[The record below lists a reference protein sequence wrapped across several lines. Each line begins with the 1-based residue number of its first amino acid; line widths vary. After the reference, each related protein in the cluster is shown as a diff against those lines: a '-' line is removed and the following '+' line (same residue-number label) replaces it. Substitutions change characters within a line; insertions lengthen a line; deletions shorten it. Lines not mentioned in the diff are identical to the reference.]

1 MVEHILILVLTAVLM
16 FLGLLGSILPALPGT
31 PLILL
36 GALVYAWYT
45 GFTVISWMT
54 LLALLALT
62 LLSYLLEIF
71 ASALGVKK
79 LGGSPWGM
87 AGALLGAIIGLVFG
101 GLLGLIVGPFVGAF
115 LLELAKRK
123 DPAASLR
130 SGVGTLLGFLAG
142 TIGKLIIA
150 AIMIGIFIVKLIV

>member
-1 MVEHILILVLTAVLM
+1 MAEHALILILTAVLM
-16 FLGLLGSILPALPGT
+16 SLGLLGSVLPGLPGA

-54 LLALLALT
+54 LLGLLALT
-62 LLSYLLEIF
+62 LLGYLLEIF

-79 LGGSPWGM
+79 LGGSRWGM
-87 AGALLGAIIGLVFG
+87 AGALLGAIIGLLFG
-101 GLLGLIVGPFVGAF
+101 GLPGLILGPFVGAF
-115 LLELAKRK
+115 LLELAKTK
-123 DPAASLR
+123 DPAASLK

-142 TIGKLIIA
+142 AIGKLIIA
-150 AIMIGIFIVKLIV
+150 AVMIGIFVVKLIV

>member
-1 MVEHILILVLTAVLM
+1 MLEYTLILVLTAVLM
-16 FLGLLGSILPALPGT
+16 FLGLLGSILPVLPGT

-54 LLALLALT
+54 LLALLVLT
-62 LLSYLLEIF
+62 LLSYFLDVF

-79 LGGSPWGM
+79 LGGSRWGM
-87 AGALLGAIIGLVFG
+87 AGALLGAIFGLVFG
-101 GLLGLIVGPFVGAF
+101 GLLGLILGPFVGAF
-115 LLELAKRK
+115 LLELAKKK

-142 TIGKLIIA
+142 TIGKLILA
-150 AIMIGIFIVKLIV
+150 AVMIGIFFVKLIF

>member
-1 MVEHILILVLTAVLM
+1 MLEHTLILILTAVLM

-54 LLALLALT
+54 LLALLVLT
-62 LLSYLLEIF
+62 ILSYFLDVF

-79 LGGSPWGM
+79 LGGSRWGM

-101 GLLGLIVGPFVGAF
+101 GLLGLILGPFVGAF
-115 LLELAKRK
+115 LLELAKKK

-142 TIGKLIIA
+142 TIGKLILA
-150 AIMIGIFIVKLIV
+150 AIMIGIFVVKLIV

>member
-1 MVEHILILVLTAVLM
+1 MAEHALILVLTAALM
-16 FLGLLGSILPALPGT
+16 SLGLLGSVLPGLPGA

-54 LLALLALT
+54 LLGLLALT
-62 LLSYLLEIF
+62 LLGYLLEIF

-79 LGGSPWGM
+79 LGGSRWGM
-87 AGALLGAIIGLVFG
+87 AGALLGAIIGLLFG
-101 GLLGLIVGPFVGAF
+101 GLPGLILGPFVGAF
-115 LLELAKRK
+115 LLELAKTK
-123 DPAASLR
+123 DPAASLK

-142 TIGKLIIA
+142 AIGKLIIA
-150 AIMIGIFIVKLIV
+150 AVMIGIFVVKLIV